1 MWGSGCAVYTSTHT
15 HSRPTHRSLLALLL
29 LAAALGVRP
38 RCAHIRARGR
48 SARCLRRIDLLLA
61 GVHLVSLAGCGP
73 RSGSGWRAGFS
84 FCRRARGARGRPR
97 LGLSKRSACGCLG
110 GLICCE
116 RGVVVYPG
124 RISRVV
130 VYPDRLILSA
140 GLRCWLRRC
149 RLFGRRRLG
158 RRRLSLGG

>member
-1 MWGSGCAVYTSTHT
+1 MWGSSFYTSTHT

-38 RCAHIRARGR
+38 WCAHIRARGR

-73 RSGSGWRAGFS
+73 RCRGRRAGFS

-97 LGLSKRSACGCLG
+97 LGLGKCSACGCLG
-110 GLICCE
+110 GLICCK

-140 GLRCWLRRC
+140 GLCCWLRRC
-149 RLFGRRRLG
+149 RLCGRRRLG
-158 RRRLSLGG
+158 RRRLSLSG